1 MEFVDLDPDM
11 FRVSWCANDVLGKVV
26 GQKLV
31 CLL

>member
-1 MEFVDLDPDM
+1 M
-11 FRVSWCANDVLGKVV
+11 FRVTWCVNDVLGKVV